1 MSDSSPTPP
10 PPRKPFAE
18 QREAEPFHRSPEFQR
33 FVWLLGGLAVVG
45 ILGFYFASKAQ
56 EKEKLERAATAQE
69 RSLPPLLPPQE
80 QEAREKRLSTLLE
93 GSLTDSQNGT
103 DFVET
108 TGYRRLLQ
116 IITSYPREEVEQRAV
131 RHLDYEA
138 ALADPDAWRGEFVW
152 TRGVIADLWAERLR
166 EPLFG
171 MTDVYRGIL
180 AEGDGKQGL
189 FFDLPESP
197 PGVDLRKEAVDVFGI
212 FYRTVQYEPL
222 VPETKEQ
229 TIRTVPYLVVK
240 TVRRVEKPKSD
251 PAGFLKD
258 HYVVALV
265 GAALVIFTTR
275 LLMYLFQ
282 RRSRRSRAP
291 ARVREA
297 GFRDMFETKLR
308 QDRRTHQ
315 DPHSKA

>member
-1 MSDSSPTPP
+1 MIDSSPTPGS
-10 PPRKPFAE
+10 PRKPFAE
-18 QREAEPFHRSPEFQR
+18 LREPEPFHRSPEFQR

-45 ILGFYFASKAQ
+45 ILGFYFASKARD
-56 EKEKLERAATAQE
+56 KTAVERAAAV
-69 RSLPPLLPPQE
+69 RAAALPPLLPPEE
-80 QEAREKRLSTLLE
+80 QEARERRLSTLLE
-93 GSLTDSQNGT
+93 GSLSDTQNGT

-116 IITSYPREEVEQRAV
+116 ILTSYPREEVEQRAV
-131 RHLDYEA
+131 RKLDYEA

-152 TRGVIADLWAERLR
+152 TRGVIVELWAERLR
-166 EPLFG
+166 DPVFG
-171 MTDVYRGIL
+171 MTDVYRGVL
-180 AEGDGKQGL
+180 AEGDAQNGV

-197 PGVDLRKEAVDVFGI
+197 PDLDLRQEPVDVFGI
-212 FYRTVQYEPL
+212 FYRTVRYEPL
-222 VPETKEQ
+222 APQKEEQ
-229 TIRTVPYLVVK
+229 RVRTVPYLVVK
-240 TVRRVEKPKSD
+240 TVRRVEKAKSN
-251 PAGFLKD
+251 PAGFLQD

-308 QDRRTHQ
+308 QEKRT
-315 DPHSKA
+315 DGPRSDA